1 MNVVIMGMFQILDM
15 AVYVLC
21 AVILVHAIP
30 ESVES
35 ARWKRILAWI
45 GYTALAVLLPRLF
58 WNDLLTWLVLTF
70 YFVVIGRLLYYRSK
84 MGIICQVVYLIVA
97 FGMQYMAVYLVTGI
111 YVRYQVEQQTVLY
124 LNWILRALFLI
135 VGTVIL
141 REMIVRRFKDS
152 PYLKIRGMIIVPVF
166 SMLMFFLY
174 VVSSE
179 VFLIRYGYYWI
190 LIFCILLLAVNLY
203 CLYFWYDVAK
213 NRELR
218 HKLELMQQQK
228 ELTVQY
234 YEDMEA
240 NYNNSRKVIHDIRN
254 HLHAIEQKYRIEERE
269 YIDDVHAM
277 LNSLGMKFYTEN
289 KMLNIVLNDKLKGI
303 PPAQIDCNLGGIGLE
318 FITDIDITTIFANLL
333 DNAVDAG
340 KGVLDY
346 RIQIRGEEIQDFTVV
361 KISNPL
367 LDSYVEGKSTKPGHE
382 GIGLQN
388 VRQALE
394 KYQAEMDIQTKD
406 NVFSVTLLFARK
418 Q

>member
-1 MNVVIMGMFQILDM
+1 MNVVIMGIFQILDI

-30 ESVES
+30 GTVES

-166 SMLMFFLY
+166 SMMMFFLY

-179 VFLIRYGYYWI
+179 MFLIRYGYYWI

-203 CLYFWYDVAK
+203 CLHFWYDVAK
-213 NRELR
+213 NRELK

-228 ELTVQY
+228 ELTMQY
-234 YEDMEA
+234 YEEMEA

-303 PPAQIDCNLGGIGLE
+303 PTAQIDCNLGGIGLG

-333 DNAVDAG
+333 ENAVDAG

-346 RIQIRGEEIQDFTVV
+346 RIQIRGEEIQDFTIV

-367 LDSYVEGKSTKPGHE
+367 LDSYVEGKSSKPGHE

-394 KYQAEMDIQTKD
+394 KYHAEMDIQTKD
-406 NVFSVTLLFARK
+406 NVFSVTLLFAGK